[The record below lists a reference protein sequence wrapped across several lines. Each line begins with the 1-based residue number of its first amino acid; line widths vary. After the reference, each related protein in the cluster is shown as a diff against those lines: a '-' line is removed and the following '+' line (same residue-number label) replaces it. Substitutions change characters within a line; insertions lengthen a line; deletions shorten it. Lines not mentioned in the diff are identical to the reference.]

1 MLARRALVLVV
12 RRVRRGALHRQV
24 LVDDGL
30 KLRPRHHLRLGHR
43 RRRGRR
49 RRVVIVLRRAGARQR
64 GEDAVAVFPRRGF
77 LLSRR
82 DAPLDRGA
90 EAVAGGEGYSPGDGG
105 AGGDGVDG
113 AVARRGDAGDALRA
127 ALADRA
133 DHRGVARGAAADAAA
148 EDVALGGR
156 EATGGRGQRAFFF
169 FGGGGEKTS
178 FALHGP
184 FGRSVDAFG
193 VSARANSESGSG
205 FGASPT
211 GYYLPPISPTGRADA
226 AAANGARGA
235 RDPGFGGASRARG
248 GRRAGPG
255 ARAGARG
262 REARRARRTF
272 GHTSGGP
279 KYLDIASRPPQS
291 LAWYRVP
298 QAPHCRARDWFP
310 RAKLPPHLWHVPMFV
325 RPPPSRERFIVPGG
339 APTSRAPKGLVN
351 KIATTARLFGYER
364 TRILMNTGA
373 LVSTICVLARENVRH
388 RPLCVYV

>member
-1 MLARRALVLVV
+1 VFALDGPFGSVGARSASPRVPT
-12 RRVRRGALHRQV
+12 RNPGPDSGRVRRDIICPRF
-24 LVDDGL
+24 
-30 KLRPRHHLRLGHR
+30 RPRVGLTRPPRTGP
-43 RRRGRR
+43 
-49 RRVVIVLRRAGARQR
+49 GAR
-64 GEDAVAVFPRRGF
+64 AI
-77 LLSRR
+77 
-82 DAPLDRGA
+82 
-90 EAVAGGEGYSPGDGG
+90 PG
-105 AGGDGVDG
+105 
-113 AVARRGDAGDALRA
+113 
-127 ALADRA
+127 
-133 DHRGVARGAAADAAA
+133 
-148 EDVALGGR
+148 
-156 EATGGRGQRAFFF
+156 
-169 FGGGGEKTS
+169 S
-178 FALHGP
+178 
-184 FGRSVDAFG
+184 
-193 VSARANSESGSG
+193 
-205 FGASPT
+205 
-211 GYYLPPISPTGRADA
+211 
-226 AAANGARGA
+226 GA

-325 RPPPSRERFIVPGG
+325 RRPPSRERFIAPGG

-351 KIATTARLFGYER
+351 KIVRRAFSATARLFES

-373 LVSTICVLARENVRH
+373 LVSTICVLARKRPH